1 MKKKFMFTLLTI
13 LLIVTSSSLYGNGAV
28 TNESIGTVDEVLEKV
43 IVETIVVDKHF
54 IIKSTYNPTYHEIRT
69 IVMYNHVNEINDGV
83 LENYYQEYIYKWI
96 RNNDHRYYDYLT
108 VYRQKFYNKSI
119 NNGRY
124 NTYELYT
131 ILKR

>member
-1 MKKKFMFTLLTI
+1 
-13 LLIVTSSSLYGNGAV
+13 
-28 TNESIGTVDEVLEKV
+28 
-43 IVETIVVDKHF
+43 
-54 IIKSTYNPTYHEIRT
+54 
-69 IVMYNHVNEINDGV
+69 MYNHVNEINDGV

>member
-1 MKKKFMFTLLTI
+1 MKKKFVFILLAI
-13 LLIVTSSSLYGNGAV
+13 LLIVTSSSLYGNDTV
-28 TNESIGTVDEVLEKV
+28 TNENIGTVDEVLEKV
-43 IVETIVVDKHF
+43 IVETVVVDKYF
-54 IIKSTYNPTYHEIRT
+54 TIRSTYNPIYHEIRV
-69 IVMYNHVNEINDGV
+69 IVMYNHVKEVDEGV

-119 NNGRY
+119 NNERY